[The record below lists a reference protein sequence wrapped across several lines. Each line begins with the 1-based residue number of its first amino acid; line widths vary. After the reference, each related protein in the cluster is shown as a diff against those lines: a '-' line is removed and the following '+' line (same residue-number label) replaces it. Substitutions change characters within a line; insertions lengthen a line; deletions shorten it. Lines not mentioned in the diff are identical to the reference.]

1 MKKYIIGFLIGLAF
15 IATSAQ
21 GLSTFLTAQGGTGTT
36 TPSGIL
42 SGDNGATSHLNT
54 VKIGSNLTWDG
65 VTLSATGGGS
75 TAYDWLQSSNTFGT
89 NSLTPTTT
97 IPINIKSAATS
108 TFAGGLEAWRQI
120 SAPYFQATS
129 TATSTI
135 ANGLTMGGTNFVFD
149 NTTNFGGFGKTG
161 YLSIGANPS
170 LVQNAT
176 QRVQITSD
184 SRQLGLL
191 ADSDTFLTMSYR
203 STNELD
209 LYAEDAGVGVNPTIS
224 TEGGNTYSLNL
235 TTHNAPTGGAGSINL
250 TPANSGGGNGNGG
263 DITLTAGNKT
273 GSGTQGRLHLRSGGG
288 TNYINLI
295 TGTLSTDQSAT
306 FFNGSGTICLSNV
319 NCPATTTSNIWAGTQ
334 TFGNSS
340 TTLATVNTLWLTP
353 LAAPAGAF
361 LAVDQNGKV
370 ISTTT
375 PSGGSGTPGGSD
387 TNVQYNSLGT
397 FAGNSGFTYD
407 GSSVVSFQK
416 LQGDASNGLQIYTPN
431 VAVDGL
437 SSTDISIKPG
447 DIIQAATSTANIG
460 SMSIGGS
467 GLGLPSGFSAFGGE
481 IQIGNAGWD
490 DPTQSFYGG
499 DVQIFGATFTDGN
512 GATST
517 GKNVILGG
525 GSGAVNGMVGIQDPT
540 FDLGKIGFLDM
551 SLLTGNAIAKFPAGV
566 SNTTDIFCF
575 QTLANCGSGGSSF
588 PFTQTSYG
596 VSTTTTIGL
605 LNGFLATAS
614 STVNSTFHLP
624 TLSNGG
630 LAVYGGLVTSGAT
643 TTAGTGLAYLG
654 NAFNCN
660 TANGSTFGCLSA
672 ADWTTFNGKQATLIG
687 TAGQTAYFSDTNT
700 AVGTS
705 TIFISTSGKVSIGT
719 TTPSPNTQFQVGQID
734 LLTGGPSTF
743 GGPATFGSTGSLSG
757 VLSIASYGSNGT
769 AGVNTYIARGTP
781 NNPTATQNNDILF
794 FLGGRGYGTSAWG
807 NSSKASISMKA
818 AQVFTDTN
826 NGTYITFN
834 TTPLNST
841 TVAEVMRMDS
851 TGNLGIGTTTPGTL
865 LSLGNTG
872 SNTVN
877 ISATATSTFGSGLNI
892 KTGCFSIN
900 DTCVGGSSF
909 TNTIANGGT
918 GSTSFSPNSIITSN
932 AAGTALI
939 ATTSNITVT
948 SIVATST
955 TATSTISNALT
966 VGVGGNGYLLV
977 AENGVAPAYP
987 YLQEYVADLG
997 GSRANDF
1004 ISANIYNNSATGCAT
1019 ADLTAGN
1026 DASTALV
1033 GYTDIGITSSNW
1045 TGTGCAANQI
1055 AQTGTSYN
1063 SSYILNPNGGQMAFW
1078 LATTTPSAK
1087 FTWGFGGYASSNI
1100 FMTATN
1106 GGNLGIGTTTPYYPL
1121 TIASSSKS
1129 QLSLSDAIAGDM
1141 QFAFRNAGQNLYIS
1155 TTTSA
1160 GTATTTIPA
1169 LVIQGT
1175 TGNVGIGTT
1184 TPTSLLSIQKDNIT
1198 TAATDG
1204 ILLANTTLATVGV
1217 QNQYSPAIHLIGS
1230 GWKANATAAA
1240 IPTEWAI
1247 QNQTFGRPTS
1257 ADNSLVFTSTRSG
1270 SVLGDIYF
1278 CSADTGQPTIG
1289 IFGLDGITNSRC
1301 DSGTGSAGFGSI
1313 NATNVFAAYNNGSP
1327 EENFNVNGI
1336 GMGNTKQLM
1345 WFSGAAGTAT
1355 AGDTSIV
1362 RNAAGVLEVNNG
1374 TSGTLAKL
1382 LTANQA
1388 VGTSTETRI
1397 ANMTIGSSTNP
1408 QLSLVDNIS
1417 GDAQWAFRN
1426 AGTNL
1431 YFATTTAQGLST
1443 STLSAF
1449 TILGS
1454 SGFVGIDNNVPTV
1467 ALDVTGA
1474 IKASGS
1480 IRSDTFATNG
1490 ATTFMTASGAVLQLG
1505 TSATWTN
1512 ITFLDSLGEQMRIS
1526 GQNIGMGTT
1535 TPSPLA
1541 RLTIASSS
1549 GQQLML
1555 SDATS
1560 GDAMWALR
1568 NAGGTLTFATTTA
1581 SGSAT
1586 TSTAALTLSAT
1597 GKPGLSI
1604 SSSTPF
1610 ATLSV
1615 NPLPGDFSAE
1625 FAVGSSSRNDFYIN
1639 NSGNIFAPNTTTN
1652 GAAQTGTWC
1661 YDANGQFVRDTAVC
1675 AVSDGRAKD
1684 IDGAFSSA
1692 LNQISQLDI
1701 IRYHYKPAFNGKMQ
1715 SDPNFNGEQLGMT
1728 AQNAQKVNPDLVSVY
1743 SADGNN
1749 GVFSFKKGEPSGLK
1763 TNALASLALA
1773 GVQELNKKVEALPQ
1787 YAGQAKRSAEENW
1800 QWLAMALMLL
1810 WIIRL
1815 EIKTRK

>member
-643 TTAGTGLAYLG
+643 TTAGASLTYSG
-654 NAFNCN
+654 NAFNIN
-660 TANGSTFGCLSA
+660 TANPNTWSVNQTFNYSSSTIYSSFLTASSTFANIGTLTLSTSTTGCL
-672 ADWTTFNGKQATLIG
+672 N
-687 TAGQTAYFSDTNT
+687 
-700 AVGTS
+700 
-705 TIFISTSGKVSIGT
+705 
-719 TTPSPNTQFQVGQID
+719 
-734 LLTGGPSTF
+734 
-743 GGPATFGSTGSLSG
+743 
-757 VLSIASYGSNGT
+757 
-769 AGVNTYIARGTP
+769 
-781 NNPTATQNNDILF
+781 
-794 FLGGRGYGTSAWG
+794 TSALG
-807 NSSKASISMKA
+807 VVYAS
-818 AQVFTDTN
+818 
-826 NGTYITFN
+826 
-834 TTPLNST
+834 PCST
-841 TVAEVMRMDS
+841 
-851 TGNLGIGTTTPGTL
+851 
-865 LSLGNTG
+865 
-872 SNTVN
+872 
-877 ISATATSTFGSGLNI
+877 
-892 KTGCFSIN
+892 
-900 DTCVGGSSF
+900 F

-1184 TPTSLLSIQKDNIT
+1184 TPTSLFSIQKDNIT

-1240 IPTEWAI
+1240 IPTEWTI

-1408 QLSLVDNIS
+1408 QLSLADNIS

-1505 TSATWTN
+1505 TNATWTN

-1675 AVSDGRAKD
+1675 AVSDGRAKN
-1684 IDGAFSSA
+1684 IDGAFSNA

-1773 GVQELNKKVEALPQ
+1773 GVQELNRKVEALPQ